1 MDLLITETG
10 MEVDKNPEAGQ
21 QADEEQI
28 FEEVSFDRC
37 FYIYGG
43 PEQLE
48 ELEALSSHYTFLSTE
63 GDENGADSDKGK
75 QVETVE
81 GSGDEMKILRDA
93 SVSKDADM
101 AAGFATSLAGIA
113 VNEIIQRTAGRL
125 KGIHSEGVHRLSEF
139 CCSVVTQLFML
150 GISIISSANK
160 AQNEETEQEDM
171 KIEWP
176 EDSFERAKLI
186 RSKAQSMAGD
196 VESVSNS
203 FITGISDVVEA
214 YQAAIKVATANVH
227 DGLPKTS
234 VQEKADAI
242 SDHLHA
248 DQATALDKIQEGL
261 QFLAFVVIS
270 SSMPSA

>member
-1 MDLLITETG
+1 RNSTSTSLQTTTITIAENIRGKETMDLLITKTG

-21 QADEEQI
+21 QADEEHI

-43 PEQLE
+43 LEQLE
-48 ELEALSSHYTFLSTE
+48 ELEALSSHYTLLFNRRKAKLSPEQKSFYEGKLKQVQQIFSLSTE

-81 GSGDEMKILRDA
+81 GSGDEMKILCDA

-101 AAGFATSLAGIA
+101 AVGCILLNLCRFATSLAGIA
-113 VNEIIQRTAGRL
+113 INEIIHMANN
-125 KGIHSEGVHRLSEF
+125 F
-139 CCSVVTQLFML
+139 CLFL
-150 GISIISSANK
+150 FTNYIFCFL
-160 AQNEETEQEDM
+160 
-171 KIEWP
+171 P
-176 EDSFERAKLI
+176 
-186 RSKAQSMAGD
+186 
-196 VESVSNS
+196 
-203 FITGISDVVEA
+203 GISDVVEA
-214 YQAAIKVATANVH
+214 YQSVIKVATANVH

-242 SDHLHA
+242 SDHLYA
-248 DQATALDKIQEGL
+248 DQAIALDKIQKGL